1 MGGVALEL
9 STCCQLKVFLPASE
23 RKGKV
28 LQNTLYNELSALARL
43 TCYESLLI
51 GAEKKSLL
59 STITGVRIKQVEFR
73 ENVWI
78 FLKNC
83 VRNNEVSVLIG
94 CP

>member
-1 MGGVALEL
+1 ML
-9 STCCQLKVFLPASE
+9 STEGFLPASE

-28 LQNTLYNELSALARL
+28 YYRTHFILNELSALARL

-51 GAEKKSLL
+51 GTEKKCLL
-59 STITGVRIKQVEFR
+59 STITCVRIKQVEFR
-73 ENVWI
+73 GNVWI

-83 VRNNEVSVLIG
+83 VRNNEVSVLSG